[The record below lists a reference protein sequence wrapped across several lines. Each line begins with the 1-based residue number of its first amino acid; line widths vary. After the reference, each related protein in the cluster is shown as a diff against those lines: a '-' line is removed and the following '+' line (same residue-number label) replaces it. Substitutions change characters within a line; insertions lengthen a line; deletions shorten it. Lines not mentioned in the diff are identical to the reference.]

1 MWRFCLLVCLVLH
14 LHRGWIRLHE
24 YKLGTRECVRS
35 KDGIEH
41 VPSWDPCRSLLLYCA
56 GH

>member
-24 YKLGTRECVRS
+24 YKLGTSECVRS